1 MFEGI
6 YSSENSPILKLGLEW
21 KEIITDPN
29 TIDIYF
35 NVINLI
41 INFLFIGNI

>member
-6 YSSENSPILKLGLEW
+6 YSSENSPTLKLGPEW
-21 KEIITDPN
+21 KEIIANPK

-35 NVINLI
+35 NVIYLI
-41 INFLFIGNI
+41 INYFFY